1 MVLKMEDKEL
11 KKRILRRYPEEGDD
25 DENDPI
31 VMGDEKGTVGMLM
44 VSFEADVSSFHGN
57 LF

>member
-25 DENDPI
+25 DENDLI
-31 VMGDEKGTVGMLM
+31 VMGDEKGTVEMLM
-44 VSFEADVSSFHGN
+44 VSFEADVGSFHGD

>member
-1 MVLKMEDKEL
+1 MEDKEL

-31 VMGDEKGTVGMLM
+31 VMGDEKGTVEMLM
-44 VSFEADVSSFHGN
+44 VSFKADVGSFHGN

>member
-1 MVLKMEDKEL
+1 MEDKEL

-25 DENDPI
+25 DKNNPI
-31 VMGDEKGTVGMLM
+31 VMGDEKGTVEMLM
-44 VSFEADVSSFHGN
+44 VSFKADVGSFHEN